1 MDIKEVE
8 RIYNLSHLSLEN
20 QDKEVISNKFNRVL
34 DFIEDIFSVDTNDVE
49 MTEYINTHNAVFRD
63 DIVEKSLDRSKALEN
78 AKDTEYGYFR
88 LDWKL

>member
-20 QDKEVISNKFNRVL
+20 QDKEMISNKFNRVL
-34 DFIEDIFSVDTNDVE
+34 DFIEDIFSVDTDDVE
-49 MTEYINTHNAVFRD
+49 MTEYINNHNAVFRD

>member
-20 QDKEVISNKFNRVL
+20 QDKEMISNKFNRVL
-34 DFIEDIFSVDTNDVE
+34 DFIEDIFSVDRDDVE
-49 MTEYINTHNAVFRD
+49 MTEYINNHNAVFRD

>member
-20 QDKEVISNKFNRVL
+20 QDKEMISNKFNRVL
-34 DFIEDIFSVDTNDVE
+34 DFIEDIFSVDTDDVE

>member
-1 MDIKEVE
+1 MDVKEVE

-20 QDKEVISNKFNRVL
+20 QDKEMIAQKFNRVL
-34 DFIEDIFSVDTNDVE
+34 DFIEGIFVVDTDDVE
-49 MTEYINTHNAVFRD
+49 MTEYIKTHKAVFRED
-63 DIVEKSLDRSKALEN
+63 RPKESLARSKALEN

>member
-20 QDKEVISNKFNRVL
+20 QDKEMISNKFNRVI

-49 MTEYINTHNAVFRD
+49 MTEYINTHNTVFRD

>member
-20 QDKEVISNKFNRVL
+20 QNKEMISKKFNIVL
-34 DFIEDIFSVDTNDVE
+34 DFIESIFDVDTENVE
-49 MTEYINTHNAVFRD
+49 MTEYINTHNAVFRED
-63 DIVEKSLDRSKALEN
+63 EVKESLARSKALEN
-78 AKDTEYGYFR
+78 AKDTEFGYFR

>member
-63 DIVEKSLDRSKALEN
+63 DIVEESLDRSKALEN

>member
-20 QDKEVISNKFNRVL
+20 QDKEMISNKFNRVL
-34 DFIEDIFSVDTNDVE
+34 EFIEDIFNVDTSDVK
-49 MTEYINTHNAVFRD
+49 MTDYIKNHKAVFRE
-63 DIVEKSLDRSKALEN
+63 DIPQESLERSKALEN
-78 AKDTEYGYFR
+78 AKDTEFGYFR

>member
-20 QDKEVISNKFNRVL
+20 QDKEMISNKFNRVI

>member
-20 QDKEVISNKFNRVL
+20 QDKEMISNKFNRVL

>member
-20 QDKEVISNKFNRVL
+20 QDKEMISNKFNRVL
-34 DFIEDIFSVDTNDVE
+34 DFIEDIFNVDTTDVE
-49 MTEYINTHNAVFRD
+49 MTDYIKSHKAVFRE
-63 DIVEKSLDRSKALEN
+63 DIPKGSLERSKALEN
-78 AKDTEYGYFR
+78 ATDTEFGYFR

>member
-20 QDKEVISNKFNRVL
+20 QDKEMISNKFNKVL
-34 DFIEDIFSVDTNDVE
+34 DFIEDIFTVDTSDVE
-49 MTEYINTHNAVFRD
+49 ITDYINNHNAVFRE
-63 DIVEKSLDRSKALEN
+63 DIPQESLERSKALEN
-78 AKDTEYGYFR
+78 AKDTEFGYFR

>member
-20 QDKEVISNKFNRVL
+20 QDKEMISNKFNRVL
-34 DFIEDIFSVDTNDVE
+34 DFIEDIFNVDTTDVE
-49 MTEYINTHNAVFRD
+49 MTDYIKSHKAVFRE
-63 DIVEKSLDRSKALEN
+63 DIPKESLERSKALEN
-78 AKDTEYGYFR
+78 ATDTEFGYFR